1 MDIYLARLQQKPIP
15 NIKNKDGV
23 QVFFSKTELVSP
35 EVDEN
40 LIERDEDG
48 EIVADYNETDKQ
60 EVKKSLC
67 KIQDGRKESKLDREL
82 IMKILSENHVFHV
95 SRKHLPQQSPELAET
110 VVPPDEDVSEK
121 ITKTLQF
128 EIESDEEEVE
138 EPEEDVEEPQKKG
151 KKTVVIKRKRKEP
164 QEEEIVMGDVNPDTV
179 IADATVKTRIPK
191 KYQHRL
197 KTSTFYMN
205 NRKKFIQQL
214 APMFDIYKKELT
226 QGQKVASKEDGFS
239 PMIHQRVISDYLN
252 LYTPYR
258 GLLLYH
264 GLGAGK
270 TCGSI
275 GIAEGFKSQKKV
287 FVMTLASL
295 KANFFNQLKE
305 CGDPLYRLNQ
315 YWEFVSIEGKPDYIP
330 LLSNIL
336 SIPKEV
342 IKKRKGAWMV
352 NVSKE
357 ANFEDL
363 SDEDKKS
370 LNEQIDIMI
379 RSKYID
385 VNYNGLTETN
395 IDSKLK
401 LQQGEFKKGNK
412 NPFDNSVVVVDE
424 VHNLVSMIVNKMN
437 EKKSISYLLYQYL
450 MSASNARIVLL
461 SGTPIINYPNEIG
474 ILFNILRGHIKTWNF
489 PVKITSGAKKPTRD
503 NIVQWFE
510 DEGLSTFDFVDYSGD
525 NVTVTRNPFGFINK
539 TVHKKKYGGASKS
552 TKKNR
557 HLSKKNTRK
566 HREVIETEN
575 GLAKIIDRNPESI
588 LDETDEKRKMRINAL
603 FETQKGGSFEDYRGV
618 VLDETGNI
626 SDADFKKIVVKALK
640 KHGLETALPSKIKH
654 IGHKALPD
662 NSKEFLDKF
671 VELDS
676 SEMKNKDVFQK
687 RILGLTSYIKGVD
700 DDLYP
705 SYISSEHDK
714 VFHIERVPMS
724 QYQFTLY
731 EKIREEESKQEKRT
745 KQQMSKQNAEELF
758 KTSSTYKI
766 ASRLC
771 CNFAFP
777 DPPGR
782 PKKNT
787 GELIGK
793 EDIGDFEYDEPKK
806 GGAGDDPKQKKLQ
819 VLGNVVLE
827 DIDVLDAEKEVEQK
841 VEEEKEVE
849 EEEKEVEEA
858 EEKEVEVVEKEVEE
872 AEEKEVEVVEE
883 EEKAPIEEFKVKV
896 AKKKPKDFGKQVA
909 EVLMELNSR
918 KEEVFSPAGLK
929 TYSPK
934 FLKILKNLTSTD
946 NIGLHLIYTQFRT
959 LEGVSLLKYV
969 LDANGFAEFKI
980 QKIPNSS
987 DWEIVEDEKDK
998 GKLKYALHT
1007 GTETD
1012 EEKKILLNIYNS
1024 NWGEVPS
1031 SIVNKLQEED
1041 KENNFMGECIKILM
1055 ITASGAEGINLKNTR
1070 FVHIVEPYWN
1080 MVRLEQVIGRARRI
1094 ASHMSLP
1101 EDLRTVKVFLY
1112 MSVIPQD
1119 ILTSDKHKSIR
1130 NRDISRLTNKLA
1142 ESIDDSTYL
1151 GRYVKNLNNVPG
1163 VISTDEQLFER
1174 AMQKDQVN
1182 SQILTAVKESAMDC
1196 SLYEHKDENLACYS
1210 FGKVRTNAFGS
1221 FPTLEQEMAQRGVE
1235 ETKKQKVSY
1244 REYLYKGNKYVQNK
1258 KTYELYTYDD
1268 YEKAKKTRAMM
1279 YPIGKVIYKGKQ
1291 ENVVLY

>member
-23 QVFFSKTELVSP
+23 QVFFSKMELVSP
-35 EVDEN
+35 QVDEN

-60 EVKKSLC
+60 EVKTSLC
-67 KIQDGRKESKLDREL
+67 KIQDGRKESKVDREL
-82 IMKILSENHVFHV
+82 IMKALSEKHVFHV
-95 SRKHLPQQSPELAET
+95 SRKHLPQQSHELSET
-110 VVPPDEDVSEK
+110 VIPRDEDISDK
-121 ITKTLQF
+121 ITKQIQF
-128 EIESDEEEVE
+128 EEEEEDEDEDKEEDEEEEDE
-138 EPEEDVEEPQKKG
+138 EPVEKG
-151 KKTVVIKRKRKEP
+151 KKKTVVIKRKRKEP
-164 QEEEIVMGDVNPDTV
+164 QEEEIVSGDVNPDTV
-179 IADATVKTRIPK
+179 IADATVKTRLSK

-214 APMFDIYKKELT
+214 VPMFDMYKKELA

-239 PMIHQRVISDYLN
+239 PMIHQRVITDYLN

-336 SIPKEV
+336 SIPKEI

-357 ANFEDL
+357 SNFEDL
-363 SDEDKKS
+363 SDEDKKT

-385 VNYNGLTETN
+385 INYNGLTETN

-401 LQQGEFKKGNK
+401 LEQGTFKKGSK

-424 VHNLVSMIVNKMN
+424 VHNLVSMIVNKMT

-489 PVKITSGAKKPTRD
+489 PVKITSGASKPTRD

-510 DEGLSTFDFVDYSGD
+510 NEGLSTFDFVDYSGD

-539 TVHKKKYGGASKS
+539 TVHKKKYGGVSKS
-552 TKKNR
+552 TKKSR
-557 HLSKKNTRK
+557 PLSKKKTRK
-566 HREVIETEN
+566 HREVIEDEN

-588 LDETDEKRKMRINAL
+588 LDESDERRKMRIHSL

-618 VLDETGNI
+618 VLDETGNM
-626 SDADFKKIVVKALK
+626 SDADFKKLVVKALK
-640 KHGLETALPSKIKH
+640 KHGLETAIPSKIKH

-676 SEMKNKDVFQK
+676 SEMKNKSVFQK

-700 DDLYP
+700 DSLYP
-705 SYISSEHDK
+705 SYISSDHDK

-724 QYQFTLY
+724 HYQFTLY

-758 KTSSTYKI
+758 TSSSTYKI

-793 EDIGDFEYDEPKK
+793 EDIGEFDYDDNEGKKGRKK

-827 DIDVLDAEKEVEQK
+827 DIDVLGA
-841 VEEEKEVE
+841 EEEKEEEKVE
-849 EEEKEVEEA
+849 E
-858 EEKEVEVVEKEVEE
+858 
-872 AEEKEVEVVEE
+872 
-883 EEKAPIEEFKVKV
+883 
-896 AKKKPKDFGKQVA
+896 
-909 EVLMELNSR
+909 
-918 KEEVFSPAGLK
+918 
-929 TYSPK
+929 
-934 FLKILKNLTSTD
+934 
-946 NIGLHLIYTQFRT
+946 
-959 LEGVSLLKYV
+959 
-969 LDANGFAEFKI
+969 
-980 QKIPNSS
+980 
-987 DWEIVEDEKDK
+987 
-998 GKLKYALHT
+998 
-1007 GTETD
+1007 
-1012 EEKKILLNIYNS
+1012 
-1024 NWGEVPS
+1024 
-1031 SIVNKLQEED
+1031 
-1041 KENNFMGECIKILM
+1041 
-1055 ITASGAEGINLKNTR
+1055 
-1070 FVHIVEPYWN
+1070 
-1080 MVRLEQVIGRARRI
+1080 
-1094 ASHMSLP
+1094 
-1101 EDLRTVKVFLY
+1101 
-1112 MSVIPQD
+1112 
-1119 ILTSDKHKSIR
+1119 
-1130 NRDISRLTNKLA
+1130 
-1142 ESIDDSTYL
+1142 
-1151 GRYVKNLNNVPG
+1151 
-1163 VISTDEQLFER
+1163 
-1174 AMQKDQVN
+1174 
-1182 SQILTAVKESAMDC
+1182 
-1196 SLYEHKDENLACYS
+1196 
-1210 FGKVRTNAFGS
+1210 
-1221 FPTLEQEMAQRGVE
+1221 
-1235 ETKKQKVSY
+1235 
-1244 REYLYKGNKYVQNK
+1244 
-1258 KTYELYTYDD
+1258 
-1268 YEKAKKTRAMM
+1268 
-1279 YPIGKVIYKGKQ
+1279 
-1291 ENVVLY
+1291 